1 MWTFTKDRIP
11 TKKTMTTSAP
21 QERKYK
27 TTPIGD
33 LGHGL
38 IGTCQEKALTPDS
51 NLRIPTILVA
61 NITEEDR

>member
-1 MWTFTKDRIP
+1 
-11 TKKTMTTSAP
+11 MTTSAP